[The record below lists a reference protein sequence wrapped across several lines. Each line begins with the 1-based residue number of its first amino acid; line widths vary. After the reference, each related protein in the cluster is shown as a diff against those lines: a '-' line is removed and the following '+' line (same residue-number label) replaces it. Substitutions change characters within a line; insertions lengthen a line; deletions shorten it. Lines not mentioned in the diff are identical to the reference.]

1 MSRPDD
7 ARASAVLLRR
17 AAEVLLNCVGSVARI
32 EDLIM
37 PLAQPGI
44 GKPERLPLQ
53 EIDLLRQ
60 RLGDIAVCLTRI
72 ADCQIRNEPLDE
84 AAILA
89 PLLLDDLRCQL
100 MGQDPPA
107 RSPQDD
113 CVLF

>member
-1 MSRPDD
+1 MTRPDD

-17 AAEVLLNCVGSVARI
+17 AAEVLFTCVDSVARI
-32 EDLIM
+32 EDLII
-37 PLAQPGI
+37 PLTQPEI
-44 GKPERLPLQ
+44 GKPGRPSLQ

-72 ADCQIRNEPLDE
+72 SDFQTRNEPLDE
-84 AAILA
+84 ATILA
-89 PLLLDDLRCQL
+89 PLRLDDLRGQL
-100 MGQDPPA
+100 MGRAPGV